1 MQIWVCQLIG
11 HQARRTGSARII
23 SSICGTEK
31 ALGIGQSQGQ
41 CRRPFRA
48 NQQLRMGNPPDR
60 TFVKPSVTGR

>member
-1 MQIWVCQLIG
+1 MKRALITFG
-11 HQARRTGSARII
+11 NPFGLALYDKSQRQVSGSAQ
-23 SSICGTEK
+23 GQ
-31 ALGIGQSQGQ
+31 GQSQGQ